1 MGEAIKLDGK
11 RYIESDINK
20 SPAVR
25 KMRNVKIGIISIK
38 RDIINVMLDNPVTI
52 QPIKK
57 SLKLVFT
64 KGSLL
69 VRNSLLENDINSYM
83 IEIMSKEIKIIK
95 IGWNCITQICT
106 FGFQAIL

>member
-38 RDIINVMLDNPVTI
+38 RDIINVMLD
-52 QPIKK
+52 
-57 SLKLVFT
+57 
-64 KGSLL
+64 
-69 VRNSLLENDINSYM
+69 
-83 IEIMSKEIKIIK
+83 
-95 IGWNCITQICT
+95 
-106 FGFQAIL
+106 